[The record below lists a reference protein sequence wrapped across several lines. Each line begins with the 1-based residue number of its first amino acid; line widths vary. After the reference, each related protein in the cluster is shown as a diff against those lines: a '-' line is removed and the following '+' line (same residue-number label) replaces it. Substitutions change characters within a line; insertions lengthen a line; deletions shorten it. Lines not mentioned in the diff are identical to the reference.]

1 MIMVWLGHFIGRI
14 NKNSITDGTQVDPYT
29 MGEDILTMGGV
40 RFHNI
45 TSFMS
50 L

>member
-1 MIMVWLGHFIGRI
+1 MVRLWDFPGRI
-14 NKNSITDGTQVDPYT
+14 DRNSSTGRTQVDPYT
-29 MGEDILTMGGV
+29 MGEDILTMGGG
-40 RFHNI
+40 RFYDV